1 MAYLPMVELKKE
13 NGTTYETLWT
23 SDYREIFKEISP
35 NKITLY
41 FEDSYIENLMSCI
54 ESLFSNIVVTHTY
67 GMPIDLRKDSGGVS
81 ILVPG
86 TFSVAPTFF
95 EIGQYDGYNVARNY
109 SVLYRL
115 IKTNATDTTFSSK
128 QDNWTSKGYN
138 KSADY
143 LKGKFEF
150 FI

>member
-23 SDYREIFKEISP
+23 SDHREIFKEISP

-41 FEDSYIENLMSCI
+41 FEDAYIENLMQCI
-54 ESLFSNIVVTHTY
+54 DSLFSNIVVTHAY
-67 GMPIDLRKDSGGVS
+67 GMAINLTKGSML
-81 ILVPG
+81 IPG
-86 TFSVAPTFF
+86 AFSLGPTFF

-115 IKTNATDTTFSSK
+115 FKMNATDTTFVSK

-138 KSADY
+138 QSTDY
-143 LKGKFEF
+143 LKGKIEF